1 MKRHCVRIHNKD
13 FFEEAQNVE
22 SLAQN
27 VESLAQNVESLAQNV
42 ESLAQNVE
50 SHCSKCQKIFRLK
63 KNCKRHE
70 KNCKGVQNIL
80 ECYKCHKI
88 FNTSSAKSKHLKK
101 CTLLQELVITNTS
114 ASTTFNNYGTINNNI
129 TIVLNLEDSECFDK
143 THISNTQLKD
153 ILRLIHRNSNDAK
166 KVNMI
171 EEYTRQLLLNPIN
184 RCIKKTNMRE
194 FYSKIHSGNN
204 NWITKT
210 DRELYPKLTCNIA
223 QGLSDFIT
231 LRNDQQR
238 MITERKLNELK
249 IFLDFMSD
257 EDINLETQILFKEL
271 VKHIKCTVFD
281 ITKMHI

>member
-1 MKRHCVRIHNKD
+1 M
-13 FFEEAQNVE
+13 
-22 SLAQN
+22 
-27 VESLAQNVESLAQNV
+27 
-42 ESLAQNVE
+42 
-50 SHCSKCQKIFRLK
+50 
-63 KNCKRHE
+63 
-70 KNCKGVQNIL
+70 
-80 ECYKCHKI
+80 
-88 FNTSSAKSKHLKK
+88 
-101 CTLLQELVITNTS
+101 QELVITNTS

-194 FYSKIHSGNN
+194 FYSKI
-204 NWITKT
+204 
-210 DRELYPKLTCNIA
+210 IA

-257 EDINLETQILFKEL
+257 EGYRNDDDEDINLETQILFKEL

>member
-1 MKRHCVRIHNKD
+1 MNEYNCIWCNYTTFIKCNMKRHCVRIHNKD
-13 FFEEAQNVE
+13 FFEE
-22 SLAQN
+22 
-27 VESLAQNVESLAQNV
+27 AQNV